1 MSCVFGI
8 GDIQL
13 IVSLRMSVIPELTSG
28 NSSVISV
35 RDIGVN
41 NTVSPSLTFAILVLQ
56 EDQLFR
62 SGFGAGAAQ
71 LSLRS
76 GLGAGA
82 AQLSLKSGLGAGA
95 AQLSLRFG
103 LGAVTAHSVLDSSL
117 RSGLDVV
124 AVPLLLESRLGAD
137 AAHETASPSLELSKT
152 AALATV
158 HVGRARLTIFAVGA
172 EFPSLVADL
181 AFSGVAS
188 WPWCSIQ
195 CSRAHLLLSLSVI
208 SIARALR
215 FCLIAFFEFF
225 CTGGLYPGRKNTS
238 WMSRSRYRFAS
249 PSLTEV
255 DGPEGM
261 VGVKTGALEDSVT
274 LFLPWKWA
282 EVSVV
287 NICPPIYPHCTQH
300 LLCTACADS

>member
-1 MSCVFGI
+1 MSYVFGI

-13 IVSLRMSVIPELTSG
+13 IVSLRLSVLPELTSG
-28 NSSVISV
+28 NSSSVISV

-41 NTVSPSLTFAILVLQ
+41 NTVSPLLTFEILVVQ
-56 EDQLFR
+56 EDQL
-62 SGFGAGAAQ
+62 
-71 LSLRS
+71 LRS
-76 GLGAGA
+76 GLGAGVD
-82 AQLSLKSGLGAGA
+82 
-95 AQLSLRFG
+95 QLSLRFG

-195 CSRAHLLLSLSVI
+195 CSRAHLLLSLSV
-208 SIARALR
+208 SITRALR

-225 CTGGLYPGRKNTS
+225 CTGGLYPGRKNAIQLYVNLIQDQLLLLLFGYFGREVTKS
-238 WMSRSRYRFAS
+238 QIYRTCLISEA
-249 PSLTEV
+249 
-255 DGPEGM
+255 
-261 VGVKTGALEDSVT
+261 VG
-274 LFLPWKWA
+274 
-282 EVSVV
+282 
-287 NICPPIYPHCTQH
+287 I
-300 LLCTACADS
+300 